1 MNVKKTIKFYLYIF
15 FISKIFSEENNI
27 IYKNIA
33 MGGKKIRLM
42 GTDAN

>member
-27 IYKNIA
+27 INP
-33 MGGKKIRLM
+33 KKDLKFFSILILKY
-42 GTDAN
+42 

>member
-27 IYKNIA
+27 YKNIA